1 MAIITGPRLDEMSE
15 QLVDWYLKTR
25 DELVSVMEQGYPYG
39 TVPLSPQEQ
48 VERFTSMTSEDWQ
61 VMATRLAER
70 YRGRPDAQERARAD
84 IQLYITRM
92 AKLAYRR

>member
-1 MAIITGPRLDEMSE
+1 MAIITGPKLDEMSE

-25 DELVSVMEQGYPYG
+25 DELVDAMEQGYPYG
-39 TVPLSPQEQ
+39 NVPLNPQEQ

-70 YRGRPDAQERARAD
+70 YRGRPDAQELARAD
-84 IQLYITRM
+84 IQLYVTRM